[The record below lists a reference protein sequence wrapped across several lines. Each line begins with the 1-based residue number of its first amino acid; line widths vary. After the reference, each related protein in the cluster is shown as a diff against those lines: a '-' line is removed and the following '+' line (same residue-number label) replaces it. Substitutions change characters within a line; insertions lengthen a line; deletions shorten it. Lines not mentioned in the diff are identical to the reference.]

1 MNFTKR
7 FQSNQSLLIVFFS
20 MLLTISGGT
29 SLSPVFALGDEVRSM
44 CQQAEQMINNRQ
56 FDQAV
61 SLLKK
66 AEKLEPNAAEVH
78 GYLGMAYQNSLKTQK
93 AIPEYE
99 RALSIDSTMSFIK
112 INLATCYMNLG
123 SLEKAVPLLQ
133 QFIQENPS
141 SPMRAQAEAYLNQAG
156 ARSNQGNLRSMVE
169 QGQAQLN
176 SGNARAA
183 IATFQQV
190 TASNPDFAPGFFY
203 LGYALAKEGQHQ
215 QAVDAF
221 QKALSLDPSQKE
233 SVINIASNYQSLGD
247 IPQAIN
253 WYQRYLK
260 ENPNSPK
267 AKDIAGR
274 IKALSNQMR
283 QAGGAIGGSGQNQF
297 QNAGADNYL
306 AGTAS
311 GGKYF
316 RWPPAAMPLRV
327 YIADGTGLNGFNPF
341 FKEALMNAFT
351 SWAEATGNKL
361 KMSLVSNPQSA
372 NIICN
377 WTDNPNQIMDRGR
390 LVEGGLTRLSGQPL
404 PDGQNVNLNGATLT
418 ILTRSR
424 STGQMMNQ
432 DEIIKVCLHE
442 VGHAI
447 GINGHSNN
455 NADIMFFSESP
466 SIRPALTRRDQA
478 TAALLYINHPVQP

>member
-7 FQSNQSLLIVFFS
+7 FQSNQNLLKALIIL
-20 MLLTISGGT
+20 LLTISGGT
-29 SLSPVFALGDEVRSM
+29 FLSPGFALSDEVRSM
-44 CQQAEQMINNRQ
+44 CQQAEQLINNRQ
-56 FDQAV
+56 FDQAL

-66 AEKLEPNAAEVH
+66 AEKLEPDAAEVH

-99 RALSIDSTMSFIK
+99 RALSIDSSMSFIK

-123 SLEKAVPLLQ
+123 NLEKATPLLQ
-133 QFIQENPS
+133 QFIQENPN
-141 SPMRAQAEAYLNQAG
+141 SPMTAQAKAYLNQAG
-156 ARSNQGNLRSMVE
+156 VRSNQGNLRSMVE

-183 IATFQQV
+183 VATFQQV
-190 TASNPDFAPGFFY
+190 TASNSDFAPGFFY

-215 QAVDAF
+215 QAIDAF
-221 QKALSLDPSQKE
+221 QRALSLDPSQKE

-247 IPQAIN
+247 IAQAIN

-260 ENPNSPK
+260 ENPNSTK
-267 AKDIAGR
+267 ARDIAGR
-274 IKALSNQMR
+274 VKALSDQMR
-283 QAGGAIGGSGQNQF
+283 QAGGGGGGQNQF
-297 QNAGADNYL
+297 QNAGANNYL
-306 AGTAS
+306 VGAAS

-316 RWPPAAMPLRV
+316 RWPPAAMPLKI
-327 YIADGTGLNGFNPF
+327 YIADGTGLNGYNPF

-361 KMSLVSNPQSA
+361 KMSLATSPQSA
-372 NIICN
+372 NIVCN

-404 PDGQNVNLNGATLT
+404 PDGQNVNLGGATIT

-424 STGQMMNQ
+424 STGQMMSQ

-466 SIRPALTRRDQA
+466 SIRPVLSRRDQA